1 MPVEGGRPEFHVQ
14 WLRRLRHVP
23 YTVVADEIAAMSM
36 WPALIGVRFVV
47 DATGVGRAVVD
58 LLRERVPHVEAVTI
72 TSGREV
78 TIAPVPH
85 EHGVPKRDLA
95 SAMEVAL
102 SARRLRVPDKLPE
115 GRALA
120 AELQDFGWTIS
131 AAGRDSYAAK
141 G

>member
-1 MPVEGGRPEFHVQ
+1 
-14 WLRRLRHVP
+14 
-23 YTVVADEIAAMSM
+23 
-36 WPALIGVRFVV
+36 
-47 DATGVGRAVVD
+47 
-58 LLRERVPHVEAVTI
+58 
-72 TSGREV
+72 
-78 TIAPVPH
+78 
-85 EHGVPKRDLA
+85 

-141 G
+141 GSAHDDLVLSVALACWWLHRDASSGAAGWIELYRKLGQGEPLDGSAAQLSTVEEPEVPAEPAADPDDGRSVMQRARDAVFRDRYRDFGGSR